1 MLVRGVND
9 NVCPS
14 LPPKSSGK
22 VAWLSVPTHLEQLFA
37 MTCSEEHSIIKGW
50 LNDVMDMKSINGY
63 LPWKWQ

>member
-37 MTCSEEHSIIKGW
+37 MTCSEEHSIIKG
-50 LNDVMDMKSINGY
+50 
-63 LPWKWQ
+63 